1 MEDDLDDI
9 IGILNKSTSLYSK
22 NQGPDILKEEKT

>member
-9 IGILNKSTSLYSK
+9 IGILNNNTTCKPPLPEPKHRGLS
-22 NQGPDILKEEKT
+22 